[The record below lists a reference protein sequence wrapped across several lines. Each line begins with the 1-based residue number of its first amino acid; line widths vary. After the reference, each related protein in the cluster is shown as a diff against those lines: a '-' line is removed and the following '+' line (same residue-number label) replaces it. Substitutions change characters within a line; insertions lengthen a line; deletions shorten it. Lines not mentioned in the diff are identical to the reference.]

1 MTQEKY
7 FTLIYGA
14 DVTKAANKKITPAA
28 EFSELVTSKELV
40 ARIHEETERY
50 RQEVAAE
57 CEALKEQAVRE
68 GFEQG
73 YKEWEQQLAFL
84 EAEVGKVRAELMKL
98 AMPIALKAAKKIV
111 AGELSTSEEAIFNIV
126 KATAKTVAQHKKI
139 IIYVNKA
146 DYAILDKQKAKLK
159 ELFEQLDTLSL
170 RERDDVEVGGCIIET
185 ERGII
190 NAQLKD
196 RWRTLDAAFESL
208 TSSLLKG
215 STPS

>member
-1 MTQEKY
+1 MTEEKY

-14 DVTKAANKKITPAA
+14 DVAKAGKKKITPGA
-28 EFSELVTSKELV
+28 EFSELVSSKELV
-40 ARIHEETERY
+40 ERIHEESDRY
-50 RQEVAAE
+50 RNEVAAE
-57 CEALKEQAVRE
+57 CEALKEQAIRE

-73 YKEWEQQLAFL
+73 YKEWQEQLSYL
-84 EAEVGKVRAELMKL
+84 EAEIGKVKGELMRL
-98 AMPIALKAAKKIV
+98 ATPIALKAAKKIV
-111 AGELSTSEEAIFNIV
+111 AGELVSSDEAIFNIV
-126 KATAKTVAQHKKI
+126 KATTKQVAQHKKV

-146 DYAILDKQKAKLK
+146 DYPLLDRQKGRLK
-159 ELFEQLDTLSL
+159 ELFEQLESLSL
-170 RERDDVEVGGCIIET
+170 RERDDVEQGGCIIET

-215 STPS
+215 GTSS